1 MRRAV
6 GRRPAADVCCGPGDT
21 VETRAYDYVVV
32 GAGSA
37 GCVLAYR
44 LTADPSVRVLLLE
57 AGGRDTHPLIHVPIG
72 LGKIWERRMFD
83 WGYDTEP
90 EPGLDGR
97 RIEAMRGKVLGG
109 SSSINVMAYVRGNRG
124 DYDRW
129 AAGGCAGWSYAEV
142 LPYFKR
148 CESWE
153 RGENAWRGGD
163 GPLGVVDSRNRDPLF
178 EGWLRA
184 AEEGDWPFTD
194 DYNGERQEGFGRS
207 QWTIRNG
214 RRCSA
219 AVAFLRPALR
229 RPNLTLETGA
239 LATRVLLDGTRAT
252 GVEYARG
259 RELRRVP
266 AAREVLLAGGVFN
279 SPQLLML
286 SGIGPADELRALG
299 IAPAVDL
306 PGVGRNLQDH
316 LSVDVHH
323 VRRGRGP
330 FHAEMRMDRAVVNMA
345 RAYLLGTGPA
355 TGLPSGL
362 HAFLKSRRDL
372 PVPDIQ
378 FLFRGAPA
386 LAHPWFPG
394 LVPAY
399 EDSFGLRP
407 VMLHPESRG
416 AVRLRS
422 ADPAAPV
429 RIAQNFLATDA
440 DVRTI
445 RDGVKL
451 ARAVAGA
458 KGLDPFRGRETAPG
472 PDCRTD
478 ADIDAFVRRTAIT
491 VHHPCATCAMGTGP
505 HAVVDAEL
513 RVRGVDG
520 LRVTDASAM
529 PDLVSG
535 NINACVLMIAEKASD
550 LVLGRAPAPA
560 RAAAPARR

>member
-1 MRRAV
+1 MVRER
-6 GRRPAADVCCGPGDT
+6 
-21 VETRAYDYVVV
+21 YDYVIV

-44 LTADPSVRVLLLE
+44 LTADPSIRVLVLE
-57 AGGRDTHPLIHVPIG
+57 AGGRDIHPLIHIPIG

-90 EPGLDGR
+90 EPRLDNR

-109 SSSINVMAYVRGNRG
+109 SSSINVMAYVRGHRG

-129 AAGGCAGWSYAEV
+129 ARNGCAGWSYADV

-153 RGENAWRGGD
+153 KGEDAWRGGQ
-163 GPLGVVDSRNRDPLF
+163 GPLSVIDTRNRDPLF
-178 EGWLRA
+178 DGWLDA
-184 AEEGDWPFTD
+184 ARQADWPFTE
-194 DYNGERQEGFGRS
+194 DYNGKEQEGFGRG

-219 AVAFLRPALR
+219 AVAFLRPAMR
-229 RPNLTLETGA
+229 RANLTVETNA
-239 LATRVLLDGTRAT
+239 LATRIVLAGSRAV

-259 RELRRVP
+259 GRVLT
-266 AAREVLLAGGVFN
+266 AVAEREVLLAGGVFN
-279 SPQLLML
+279 TPQLMML
-286 SGIGPADELRALG
+286 SGIGDADHLRTMG
-299 IAPAVDL
+299 IAPKVSL

-323 VRRGRGP
+323 LRRGRGP
-330 FHAEMRMDRAVVNMA
+330 FHAEMRLDRTAFNMV
-345 RAYLLGTGPA
+345 RAYVLGTGPG
-355 TGLPSGL
+355 TVLPSRL
-362 HAFLKSRRDL
+362 HAFLKTRREL

-378 FLFRGAPA
+378 FLFRGAPTRA
-386 LAHPWFPG
+386 YPWFPG
-394 LVPAY
+394 ITPAY

-407 VMLHPESRG
+407 VLLHPESRG
-416 AVRLRS
+416 VVRLRS

-429 RIAQNFLATDA
+429 RIVQNFLATDH

-445 RDGVKL
+445 REGVKL
-451 ARAVAGA
+451 GRDIARR
-458 KGLDPFRGRETAPG
+458 KGLDPFRGREVAPG
-472 PDCRTD
+472 PSCRTD
-478 ADIDAFVRRTAIT
+478 GEIDAFVRRTAIT
-491 VHHPCATCAMGTGP
+491 AHHPCATCAMGTGDD
-505 HAVVDAEL
+505 AVLDPAL
-513 RVRGVDG
+513 RVRGVQA
-520 LRVTDASAM
+520 LRVVDASAM

-550 LVLGRAPAPA
+550 LILGLPPLTS
-560 RAAAPARR
+560 

>member
-1 MRRAV
+1 MTERRV
-6 GRRPAADVCCGPGDT
+6 H
-21 VETRAYDYVVV
+21 DYVIV

-44 LTADPSVRVLLLE
+44 LTADPSIRVLLLE
-57 AGGRDTHPLIHVPIG
+57 AGGRDRHPLIHIPIG
-72 LGKIWERRMFD
+72 LGKIWEHRMFD

-90 EPGLDGR
+90 EPRLDDR

-109 SSSINVMAYVRGNRG
+109 SSSINVMAYVRGHRD

-129 AAGGCAGWSYAEV
+129 ARNGCRGWSYAEV

-153 RGENAWRGGD
+153 KGENTWRGGH
-163 GPLGVVDSRNRDPLF
+163 GPLSVIDTRNQDPLF
-178 EGWLRA
+178 DGWLDA
-184 AEEGDWPFTD
+184 AREADWPFTE
-194 DYNGERQEGFGRS
+194 DYNGKEQEGFGRG
-207 QWTIRNG
+207 QWTIRDG

-219 AVAFLRPALR
+219 SVAFLRPAMR
-229 RPNLTLETGA
+229 RANLTVETNA
-239 LATRVLLDGTRAT
+239 LATRVILEGSRAV
-252 GVEYARG
+252 GVEYARDG
-259 RELRRVP
+259 RLHRAS

-279 SPQLLML
+279 TPQLLML
-286 SGIGPADELRALG
+286 SGIGEADHLRAMG
-299 IAPAVDL
+299 IAPRVNL
-306 PGVGRNLQDH
+306 PGVGQNLQDH

-323 VRRGRGP
+323 LRRGRGP
-330 FHAEMRMDRAVVNMA
+330 FHAEMRLDRTALNMV
-345 RAYLLGTGPA
+345 RAYVLGTGPG
-355 TGLPSGL
+355 TVLPSRL
-362 HAFLKSRRDL
+362 HAFLKTRREL

-386 LAHPWFPG
+386 RAHPWFPG
-394 LVPAY
+394 IAPPY

-416 AVRLRS
+416 VVRLRS
-422 ADPAAPV
+422 ADPGSPV
-429 RIAQNFLATDA
+429 RIVQNFLATEH

-445 RDGVKL
+445 REGVKL
-451 ARAVAGA
+451 ARDIASR

-478 ADIDAFVRRTAIT
+478 TEIDAFVRRTALT
-491 VHHPCATCAMGTGP
+491 AHHPCATCAMGTGEHTVLDP
-505 HAVVDAEL
+505 SL
-513 RVRGVDG
+513 RVRGVEA
-520 LRVTDASAM
+520 LRVVDASAM

-550 LVLGRAPAPA
+550 LILGQPPLA
-560 RAAAPARR
+560 R